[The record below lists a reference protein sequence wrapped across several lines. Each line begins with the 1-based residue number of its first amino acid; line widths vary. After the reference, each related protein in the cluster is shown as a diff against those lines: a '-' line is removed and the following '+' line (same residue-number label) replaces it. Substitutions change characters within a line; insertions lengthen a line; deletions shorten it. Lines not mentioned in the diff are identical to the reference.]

1 MRPLI
6 GIPSQADYREG
17 SGRPIY
23 CTNRA
28 YVHAIESAG
37 GAPVLIPMVNDLET
51 LEPLLARLDGI
62 LFSGGVDIQPAY
74 YGEEPHPLLGEVD
87 HQLDALELALA
98 RWALQENIPILGVC
112 RGMQLLNV
120 VLGGSLYQDL
130 GQQYPSSIEHC
141 KRELPRHTLIHSVY
155 VEAGSQME
163 EIFGVRE
170 LRVNSLHHQ
179 AVKAPGKGVR
189 ISGRAGDGVAE
200 LLEVPEKHFVLAA
213 QCHPEEFYM
222 QEPVWAHLFTAF
234 VTACSNRNNTSFADH
249 MLQEKEI
256 VTVSA

>member
-1 MRPLI
+1 MTHYTTELIFDCLFEGVTCMRPLI

-37 GAPVLIPMVNDLET
+37 GVPVLIPMVNDLET

-62 LFSGGVDIQPAY
+62 LFSGGVDIQPVY

-98 RWALQENIPILGVC
+98 RWALQEDIPILGVC

-120 VLGGSLYQDL
+120 VLGGTLYQDL
-130 GQQYPSSIEHC
+130 ESQYNEGLNHC
-141 KRELPRHTLIHSVY
+141 RRDMPRTALTHTVTI
-155 VEAGSQME
+155 EAGSLTE
-163 EIFGVRE
+163 RVLGAREVR
-170 LRVNSLHHQ
+170 
-179 AVKAPGKGVR
+179 
-189 ISGRAGDGVAE
+189 
-200 LLEVPEKHFVLAA
+200 
-213 QCHPEEFYM
+213 
-222 QEPVWAHLFTAF
+222 
-234 VTACSNRNNTSFADH
+234 
-249 MLQEKEI
+249 
-256 VTVSA
+256 